1 MFWQVMIFNP
11 FDYVNKEDIKK
22 RIKKLKNKKP
32 HLSNEEL
39 SRLLIRKKCKWCA
52 VAGGATALPG
62 AVPGIGTIIAVV
74 GGTLVDMS
82 AMAFFLTE
90 LILEV
95 AAIYDRDL
103 DEAGTSREA
112 VWVLV
117 ASVGAGAAGK
127 GFTTFAINQL
137 TGSALKNLI
146 ERALVSLG
154 IRASQRSFLRILPLI
169 GMFIAGWVNYYAC
182 NKVGNFVAKYYAEN
196 NYMDDWDGDTI
207 DVKVEVTGE

>member
-1 MFWQVMIFNP
+1 MMIINP
-11 FDYVNKEDIKK
+11 FDLINKQDIKK
-22 RIKKLKNKKP
+22 RIQKLKKKKSN
-32 HLSNEEL
+32 LSNEEICQ
-39 SRLLIRKKCKWCA
+39 LLIRKKSRWCA

-62 AVPGIGTIIAVV
+62 AVPGVGTLIAVV

-95 AAIYDRDL
+95 AAVYDRDL

-117 ASVGAGAAGK
+117 TSVGAGAAGK
-127 GFTTFAINQL
+127 GLTSFAINQL
-137 TGSALKNLI
+137 TGNALKNLV

-154 IRASQRSFLRILPLI
+154 IRASQRSFLRILPVL

-182 NKVGNFVAKYYAEN
+182 NKVGS
-196 NYMDDWDGDTI
+196 
-207 DVKVEVTGE
+207 